1 MDPRSFVLGL
11 ELIVLKEDSIAWN
24 KGVFE
29 NVVAHKAYVLD
40 QTNYWDEN
48 EREWLLS
55 LEDSKAK
62 RVALEKSKLLGL

>member
-1 MDPRSFVLGL
+1 M
-11 ELIVLKEDSIAWN
+11 LKEDFIAWN

-40 QTNYWDEN
+40 QTNYWDEK

-55 LEDSKAK
+55 LEDSKAR
-62 RVALEKSKLLGL
+62 RVALEKSKSVGL

>member
-1 MDPRSFVLGL
+1 M
-11 ELIVLKEDSIAWN
+11 LKEDSIAWN

-55 LEDSKAK
+55 LEDGKARSGIRK
-62 RVALEKSKLLGL
+62 I